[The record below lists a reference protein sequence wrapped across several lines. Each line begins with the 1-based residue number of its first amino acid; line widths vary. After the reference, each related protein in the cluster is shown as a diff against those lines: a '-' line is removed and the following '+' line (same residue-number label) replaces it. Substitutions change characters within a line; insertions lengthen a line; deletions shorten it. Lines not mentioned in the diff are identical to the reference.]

1 MNNTA
6 QTVNIKPLP
15 QRIDAMIAFYER
27 LNDVGKAGF
36 ILTIQ
41 EEDQEPFL
49 NAYEEHYNKIGIVGE
64 DEWIK

>member
-15 QRIDAMIAFYER
+15 QRIDTMITFYEG

-41 EEDQEPFL
+41 EEDREPFL
-49 NAYEEHYNKIGIVGE
+49 NAYEEHYNKIGASS
-64 DEWIK
+64 